1 MIVCW
6 PDNRIIEMMVMIGLG
21 PGYGNWTKQRR
32 RKGMNV
38 RRSRGKGDSSGYIM
52 SRLELSI

>member
-1 MIVCW
+1 
-6 PDNRIIEMMVMIGLG
+6 MIGLG